1 MLEAG
6 NKIVIAHRRLFDRDE
21 PRYFIGEVID
31 YEQGII
37 KVSGYSFVRDA
48 MTGNF
53 IRKNDR
59 RTKLVSLAGAFLFYL
74 LPDATNIDTVR
85 FHAHEAELNLVDGRS
100 LSMNMTEQPHRG
112 EI

>member
-1 MLEAG
+1 MLAAG

-21 PRYFIGEVID
+21 PRYFIGEVVD

-59 RTKLVSLAGAFLFYL
+59 RTKMVSLAGAFLFYII
-74 LPDATNIDTVR
+74 PDETNIDTVR
-85 FHAHEAELNLVDGRS
+85 FQVNEAELTLIDGKS
-100 LSMNMTEQPHRG
+100 MTMNMTEQPHRG